1 MSSSHD
7 AANPTAVETDDNAP
21 ERPTTSRRRSKV
33 KKKTRKNAYLGL
45 RKRASKDVWRKYA
58 DLLAETAS
66 TTGLHTAEKYN
77 ATQNGIVIWSPHEK
91 ELLFNALDRK
101 GKNGIAEIAM
111 AVGSK
116 SELEVQEHLRLLHM
130 GLERQHLRDRH
141 SRTIILG
148 DVPAATEIRA
158 DCDRV
163 LDGYAELLRLE
174 EQYLEDINGRKRH
187 HDAWLIDREKAEEIE
202 EDLEKYNNDD
212 ENDGGERS
220 KDPEGRPEGRTAD
233 QEDAEQSENTEE
245 DTMANSTI
253 HQTAE
258 LLHLEKWIRLSE
270 RFFMNPGGRRLEDN
284 WNNIA
289 YADETPSLTADAFVD
304 FYSLALSLTRRI
316 VHSTLFFAMSR
327 LRRMRNSGHRK
338 AKLVKTRDVRAAL
351 GVLGM
356 KQKTKPFWIGLAR
369 RCSLDVVDARHV
381 KGWKSVSLDHN
392 QVEDYLSGGVKYATN
407 SEAENVRET
416 DNDNDDDNG
425 DDDSVLSDVR
435 SSPERILQEEPLYL
449 SHEDEHAEMLDRK
462 ATKVEENHL
471 YQLLEH
477 AIPSD
482 LDPNTNPEESE
493 DSTEPPRRPKGERKS
508 KEDLV
513 DWRDRTLYQSE
524 WEEYGRG
531 IFDIHDDIAQH
542 RRKRRRIAQDEPSRF
557 ASPVSEPSVST
568 SESSDGDI
576 EVDRDGT
583 DTQDVV
589 DSTIKYDSQN
599 EHDENFDDEP
609 LALHDQA
616 VESESDSDQE
626 SKPVPSPS
634 QSPRHGPDSDYD
646 QESKPVP
653 SPSQSSRDS
662 GSDDDQE
669 SKSVPGSSQSR
680 KDGSESNHE
689 TGSEDYEEQ
698 KQELPSNIEDGF
710 KRDASSEHS
719 DSETKAS
726 PWSRDIP
733 FGQHPTNPGYL

>member
-1 MSSSHD
+1 MSSNHE
-7 AANPTAVETDDNAP
+7 AANPTAVETPQDNAP
-21 ERPTTSRRRSKV
+21 ERQNTTRRRSKA
-33 KKKTRKNAYLGL
+33 KKKTRKSAFVAL
-45 RKRASKDVWRKYA
+45 RKRVSKDVWRKYA
-58 DLLAETAS
+58 DILAETAS
-66 TTGLHTAEKYN
+66 TSGFDTAEKYN

-101 GKNGIAEIAM
+101 GKNGISEIAT
-111 AVGSK
+111 AIGSK
-116 SELEVQEHLRLLHM
+116 SELEVQEHLKLLHT

-148 DVPAATEIRA
+148 DVPAATEIRM

-187 HDAWLIDREKAEEIE
+187 QDAWLIDREKAEEVDE
-202 EDLEKYNNDD
+202 ELEEYEGHDDND
-212 ENDGGERS
+212 EERTE
-220 KDPEGRPEGRTAD
+220 DPEKRTSD
-233 QEDAEQSENTEE
+233 QEDAEQSENTGE
-245 DTMANSTI
+245 TMANSTI

-258 LLHLEKWIRLSE
+258 LLHMEKWVRLSE

-289 YADETPSLTADAFVD
+289 YAGETPSLTADAFVD
-304 FYSLALSLTRRI
+304 FYSLALSVTRRI

-356 KQKTKPFWIGLAR
+356 KQKTKSFWIGLAR

-392 QVEDYLSGGVKYATN
+392 QVEDYLSGGVKYATT
-407 SEAENVRET
+407 STEAENTRES
-416 DNDNDDDNG
+416 DNDNDNDN

-435 SSPERILQEEPLYL
+435 SSPEKIPEEEPLYL
-449 SHEDEHAEMLDRK
+449 SHEDEHAETLDQKSTRL
-462 ATKVEENHL
+462 EENHL

-477 AIPSD
+477 PIPSD
-482 LDPNTNPEESE
+482 LDPNINPEEN
-493 DSTEPPRRPKGERKS
+493 TELPQRPKGERKTR
-508 KEDLV
+508 EELA

-524 WEEYGRG
+524 WEEYGHEV
-531 IFDIHDDIAQH
+531 FDIRDDIAQN

-557 ASPVSEPSVST
+557 ASPVSVT
-568 SESSDGDI
+568 SIHSPEGSAREI
-576 EVDRDGT
+576 TVDRDDK
-583 DTQDVV
+583 DTQGVV
-589 DSTIKYDSQN
+589 DSSTVKYEAQN
-599 EHDENFDDEP
+599 EYGEDFDDEVMD
-609 LALHDQA
+609 LQDQA
-616 VESESDSDQE
+616 VESESDHDQE

-634 QSPRHGPDSDYD
+634 QSPRGESESSDDLMDMHDKTVESESDHD

-653 SPSQSSRDS
+653 NPTQSPRDDFESEHDQDRKPVPSQS
-662 GSDDDQE
+662 
-669 SKSVPGSSQSR
+669 QSP
-680 KDGSESNHE
+680 KGDSESDHE
-689 TGSEDYEEQ
+689 IGSEDY
-698 KQELPSNIEDGF
+698 QEHNQESDMEDEF
-710 KRDASSEHS
+710 KHYDSSEYS

-726 PWSRDIP
+726 LSNGIP
-733 FGQHPTNPGYL
+733 FR